1 LIVDRYEPWR
11 RTLRIILEECPKW
24 QIIWEAL
31 DGLEA
36 VRKSQELQPDLI
48 LLEIGLAGLNGIEA
62 ARRIRN
68 VAPHAKIVF
77 LSDQYGPELVR
88 EALKVGRWGYI
99 LKADAAHDLLPALAA
114 ILQNK
119 QFISRTLTGIS
130 MNTST
135 GASTDTSE

>member
-1 LIVDRYEPWR
+1 
-11 RTLRIILEECPKW
+11 
-24 QIIWEAL
+24 L

-77 LSDQYGPELVR
+77 LSDQHGPELVR